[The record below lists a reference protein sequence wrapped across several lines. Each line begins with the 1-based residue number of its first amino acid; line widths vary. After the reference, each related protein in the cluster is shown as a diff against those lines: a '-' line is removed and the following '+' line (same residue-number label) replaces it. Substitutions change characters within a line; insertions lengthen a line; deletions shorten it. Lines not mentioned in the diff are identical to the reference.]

1 MNLISKS
8 LMLTLSLAA
17 FAGTLNAAS
26 LNDVYPTIQQVKT
39 NTSTINASQLA
50 GSSLKK
56 PDLWPILE
64 ACKAKKMNPSGNVKI
79 VVDEKGT
86 TLKKKLKKLVPGAYC
101 LEIRPNEIK
110 ISAADS
116 TGVYYAAQTLAQMIS
131 LDGKIGCGEVVDFP
145 DIPFRGSIEGFYGR
159 VWSQDARASQLRFYG
174 KYKMNIYVYSPKDDP
189 FHRSKWREAYPEEKQ
204 KEFKE
209 LLEIAKKNHVYF
221 TWTIHLGGN
230 VNKNNLDAELAT
242 LRNKLESMYKIGF
255 RAFGVLFDDFG
266 AADGDLHVKLCNFV
280 QKFSDEKGDCAPV
293 LMCPTEYNR
302 GWSPAHSKYLDV
314 LGAGLDKRINVFWT
328 GDSVCHDI
336 TASGTEWVNNRIKR
350 NSYVWWNWPVVD
362 YCARSLLLGRTYG
375 LEPGNKGKLSGF
387 ASNPMDKPEAS
398 KIALFGVGD
407 WTWNIDGFNSDKS
420 WRDGIKRLFPTY
432 HEAMQTLANHSS
444 DQGKNGHGYRREE
457 SVAFKPLLDKAAGEI
472 AKGKL
477 SAGTAKA
484 LNAEFEKM
492 QKASETL
499 CKEIPEDNPEL
510 WLEIQCW
517 VKNLGAI
524 GRLGEAVVD
533 MNTSSGNAID
543 KTAANYS
550 RALVAYARQQKA
562 SDNQIQHAKDIGA
575 PHQNPAVVGG
585 LHVMPFLQNAMN
597 SEWKQICKSY
607 LGKEKA
613 ATGGNGGDLYKTL
626 TNISQLQQVKT
637 NRDGKYVKL
646 ATVYEQVK
654 FNKGD
659 YLGLMLPDGVVANYV
674 HFTLD
679 NAAAKQLTLE
689 ITTDG
694 KTWKQLGGKTRGA
707 NVETSLKP
715 SQKVVGARLINK
727 SSKQIV
733 TKINQAKLDIPED
746 SRVNSNAAVF
756 DGDPL
761 SYYTVSGKPVTF
773 TAPNGEKSC
782 LVFSSAPASAIK
794 KEPGKVT
801 ISPVADKKNIYVFEI
816 LWK

>member
-1 MNLISKS
+1 MKLICKPF
-8 LMLTLSLAA
+8 LQALALAA
-17 FAGTLNAAS
+17 FSATLGAAS
-26 LNDVYPTIQQVKT
+26 LEDVYPTIQQLKA
-39 NTSTINASQLA
+39 NRSTINAAQLA

-64 ACKAKKMNPSGNVKI
+64 ACKAQKATPSGNVKI
-79 VVDEKGT
+79 IVDEKGT
-86 TLKKKLKKLVPGAYC
+86 ALKKKLKKIVPGAYC

-110 ISAADS
+110 ISALDS
-116 TGVYYAAQTLAQMIS
+116 TGVFYAAQTIAQMIS

-145 DIPFRGSIEGFYGR
+145 DIPFRGSVEGFYGR
-159 VWSQDARASQLRFYG
+159 VWSADARASQLRFYG
-174 KYKMNIYVYSPKDDP
+174 KYKMNVYVYSPKDDP
-189 FHRSKWREAYPEEKQ
+189 YHRNKWREAYPEEKQ

-266 AADGDLHVKLCNFV
+266 PADGDLHVKLCNFT

-302 GWSPAHSKYLDV
+302 GWSPASSKYLDV
-314 LGAGLDKRINVFWT
+314 LGSGLDKRINVFWT

-362 YCARSLLLGRTYG
+362 YCARALLIGRTYG
-375 LEPGNKGKLSGF
+375 LEPGNKGKLNGF

-420 WRDGIKRLFPTY
+420 WRDGIKQLFPKY
-432 HEAMQTLANHSS
+432 HEAMQTLADHSS

-457 SVAFKPLLDKAAGEI
+457 SVAFKPVIDKATNEI
-472 AKGKL
+472 NGGKL

-484 LNAEFEKM
+484 LNAEFSKM
-492 QKASETL
+492 KKAA
-499 CKEIPEDNPEL
+499 EILSKSVPEDNPEL

-533 MNTSSGNAID
+533 MNTAGGNAID
-543 KTAANYS
+543 KVATNYS

-562 SDNQIQHAKDIGA
+562 SESQIQHAKDIGA

-585 LHVMPFLQNAMN
+585 LVVMPFLENAMN

-607 LGKEKA
+607 LGKEKPA
-613 ATGGNGGDLYKTL
+613 ASGSGADLYQTV

-637 NRDGKYVKL
+637 SRDGKYVKL
-646 ATVYEQVK
+646 AQVYEQVK
-654 FNKGD
+654 FDKGD
-659 YLGLMLPDGVVANYV
+659 YVGIVLPEGIAATYI
-674 HFTLD
+674 HFKLD
-679 NAAAKQLTLE
+679 DEAKKQLTLE
-689 ITTDG
+689 TTTDG
-694 KTWKQLGGKTRGA
+694 KTWKARGGKISSA
-707 NVETSLKP
+707 NVEVALKT
-715 SQKVVGARLINK
+715 SQKIIGARLINK
-727 SSKQIV
+727 GSKQVV
-733 TKINQAKLDIPED
+733 TKINQLKLDVPENA
-746 SRVNSNAAVF
+746 RANSNSAVT

-761 SYYTVSGKPVTF
+761 SFYAVKDKPVTF
-773 TAPNGEKSC
+773 AAPEGKKNC
-782 LVFSSAPASAIK
+782 LVFTNAPASAIK

-801 ISPVADKKNIYVFEI
+801 ISPSANEKNTYVFEI